1 MRFFSLRAIF
11 LLGFIVAMPVLALPS
26 VARRVDNW
34 LYGAPPA
41 DFGRAPA
48 APLAGAPLGGTG
60 ILPVSPRSD
69 QPVTISPVRSPI
81 VPARFDEPSP
91 APQYFVQPAQA
102 AGQSTVA
109 GQSTAPGQSTTAA
122 VRYEPATLPPL
133 PALPP
138 FAAPEAAPPSEPE
151 IDERTIA
158 RLQQIRE
165 RLEQLGAEYVLVD
178 MQDSGRFRFHCRMLV
193 DPRTRYSRPFD
204 ATSFDP
210 IVAGERV
217 LAEVEKWRPGALASP
232 AVAAP

>member
-11 LLGFIVAMPVLALPS
+11 LLGFIIAMPVLALPS
-26 VARRVDNW
+26 VARRVDNL
-34 LYGAPPA
+34 LYGPPPA
-41 DFGRAPA
+41 EFGRAPA
-48 APLAGAPLGGTG
+48 PPLAEAPLAPMAP
-60 ILPVSPRSD
+60 
-69 QPVTISPVRSPI
+69 SPVAKSPI

-91 APQYFVQPAQA
+91 APQYLVQPAQA
-102 AGQSTVA
+102 TGQSAAAGQS
-109 GQSTAPGQSTTAA
+109 PTAA
-122 VRYEPATLPPL
+122 IRYEPATLPPL
-133 PALPP
+133 PAAPP
-138 FAAPEAAPPSEPE
+138 FAVPDAGPPSDPK

-210 IVAGERV
+210 IVAGEQV
-217 LAEVEKWRPGALASP
+217 LGEVEKWRQTASISP
-232 AVAAP
+232 AVATP

>member
-34 LYGAPPA
+34 LYGPPPA

-48 APLAGAPLGGTG
+48 APLAEAPVA
-60 ILPVSPRSD
+60 PMAPSPLA
-69 QPVTISPVRSPI
+69 PSPVAKSPI

-102 AGQSTVA
+102 SGQSPA
-109 GQSTAPGQSTTAA
+109 AGQSTTAA

-133 PALPP
+133 PVSPP
-138 FAAPEAAPPSEPE
+138 FAAPEAAPPSEPK

-210 IVAGERV
+210 IVAGEQV
-217 LAEVEKWRPGALASP
+217 LGEVEKWRQVASGSS